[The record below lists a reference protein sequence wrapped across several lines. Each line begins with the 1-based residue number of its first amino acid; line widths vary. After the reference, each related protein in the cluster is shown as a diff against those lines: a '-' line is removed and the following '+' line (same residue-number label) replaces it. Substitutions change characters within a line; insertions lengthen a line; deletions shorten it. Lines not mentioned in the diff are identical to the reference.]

1 MSNEESSTGT
11 TITMEGIYTLDET
24 AAYLKVSYSTLLRWI
39 EAYTLYEAAKYLKV
53 SYNTLWRWIK
63 AGTFPAFKLGRFW
76 RVYGRDLLTLN
87 EEETM

>member
-1 MSNEESSTGT
+1 MSNDESSTGT

-39 EAYTLYEAAKYLKV
+39 EA
-53 SYNTLWRWIK
+53 
-63 AGTFPAFKLGRFW
+63 GTFPAFKLGRFW